1 MKVLIT
7 GGAGYIGSHTAVE
20 LIEAGCRIVIA
31 DNFSN
36 SSLEAVKRIRTITDS
51 EVPCYFADLRREE
64 TVTRIFRNERPDAVI
79 HFAGLK
85 AVGESNEQ
93 PVAYFDHNLG
103 TMIQILKAMR
113 AFNCLNLVF
122 SSSAT
127 VYGDGAQMPVTEDA
141 PLLTT
146 NPYGRTKKMIE
157 EMLMDTSAAYPEMCI
172 TALRYFNPIGAHR
185 SGLIGEDPLGIPN
198 NLAPFVTQ
206 VAAGRRGYL
215 QVFGNDYETADGTG
229 IRDYIHVQDLA
240 RGHIAAINKGKVRN
254 GYHVYNLGTGYG
266 TSVLELVHMFRFVS
280 GRKIPYVITKRRP
293 GDAAV
298 SFANT
303 CKAEKELG
311 WKAMLGLED
320 MCRDSWN
327 WQQKNPAGYRSDN
340 MMEVETS

>member
-36 SSLEAVKRIRTITDS
+36 SSLVAVKRIRSITET

-85 AVGESNEQ
+85 AVGESNEH
-93 PVAYFDHNLG
+93 PVAYYDHNLG
-103 TMIQILKAMR
+103 SMIQILKAMR
-113 AFNCLNLVF
+113 TYNCRNLVY

-127 VYGDGAQMPVTEDA
+127 VYGGEAEMPVMEDA
-141 PLLTT
+141 ALQTT

-157 EMLMDTSAAYPEMCI
+157 EMLMDTSGAYPEMCI

-198 NLAPFVTQ
+198 NIAPFITQ

-215 QVFGNDYETADGTG
+215 QIFGNDYETADGTG
-229 IRDYIHVQDLA
+229 IRDYVHVTDLA
-240 RGHIAAINKGKVRN
+240 KGHIAAINKGAGRN

-266 TSVLELVHMFRFVS
+266 TSVLELVHMFRLVS
-280 GRKIPYVITKRRP
+280 GKRIPYVITPRRP

-298 SFANT
+298 SFADT
-303 CKAEKELG
+303 SKAERELG
-311 WKAMLGLED
+311 WKAELSLED

-327 WQQKNPAGYRSDN
+327 WQQKNPAGYRSE
-340 MMEVETS
+340 MIMEVETL